1 MTFTARS
8 ARSSDVVDRA
18 RARGWAS
25 STRAVQS
32 MGFASGLA
40 AAVIAAAILA
50 RVVMLTRESYWTDE
64 LWSLDASGMD
74 FKTMFGARLQGEQNP
89 PLYYLTLWVW
99 NRLTGSVAEI
109 PVRSLSL
116 TFGVVTISAL
126 WRFGSRIGHRSVG
139 VIAAVLMAVSGV
151 GIHFSL
157 EARGYGMATMFVALS
172 LAPWVSLAAQR
183 DRVAHHAFL
192 FALFGSL
199 AGFAHYY
206 GNLVYGLQI
215 VLLLGYLLAARRVRD
230 ALRVVSWCTA
240 SLVPL
245 LVWLIFTRS
254 RLTSGGLAPSTV
266 QTLWDASSAMVE
278 PFPTALDRLGTLVTV
293 PSWILERRTQ
303 TGALGL
309 TILIV
314 AAVALAVQS
323 RLALRGDR
331 SRSWRLPV
339 LGLVCLF
346 LTAVAVTIAY
356 QSSQSWKP
364 TLSVRNLI
372 VLLPLIF
379 VAMGC
384 AITGLNRRRPGIG
397 IVAVALTAAGVLVLA
412 VPAWAQAGTRGTGP
426 PSPQFE
432 PAARYLLDQG
442 AASGGRNLVGLQPPY
457 DWTGDWLAASSAVS
471 GRGPTLT
478 FPSAMAGAHWTTDP
492 VALPDRST
500 LPPGPIVAFGFDNWD
515 PARLKAFTDLAA
527 TAYGPCVSVPFDHI
541 GVVRCQ
547 G

>member
-1 MTFTARS
+1 
-8 ARSSDVVDRA
+8 
-18 RARGWAS
+18 
-25 STRAVQS
+25 
-32 MGFASGLA
+32 
-40 AAVIAAAILA
+40 
-50 RVVMLTRESYWTDE
+50 MLTRESYWTDE

-74 FKTMFGARLQGEQNP
+74 FKTMFGARLQSEQNP

-116 TFGVVTISAL
+116 IFSIATIVAL
-126 WRFGSRIGHRSVG
+126 WRLGSLIRHRAVG
-139 VIAAVLMAVSGV
+139 VIAAVLMAVSGI
-151 GIHFSL
+151 GIHYSV
-157 EARGYGMATMFVALS
+157 EARGYGMSTMFVALS
-172 LAPWVSLAAQR
+172 LAPWISLVAQR
-183 DRVAHHAFL
+183 DRIARHAFL

-215 VLLLGYLLAARRVRD
+215 VVLLGYLLAVRRVRD
-230 ALRVVSWCTA
+230 AVRAVSWCVA

-266 QTLWDASSAMVE
+266 QTLWDASSAMIE
-278 PFPTALDRLGTLVTV
+278 PFPTALDRLGTFVTL

-309 TILIV
+309 AILFLV
-314 AAVALAVQS
+314 AAALAVQVLMS
-323 RLALRGDR
+323 ARGGG

-339 LGLVCLF
+339 LGLVCII

-379 VAMGC
+379 VAIGC
-384 AITGLNRRRPGIG
+384 AITGLNRHRPGIG
-397 IVAVALTAAGVLVLA
+397 IVAVTLTSASVLVLA
-412 VPAWAQAGTRGTGP
+412 VPAWASAGTRGTGP
-426 PSPQFE
+426 ASPQFE

-457 DWTGDWLAASSAVS
+457 DWTGDWLAASSAVA
-471 GRGPTLT
+471 GRRPTLA
-478 FPSAMAGAHWTTDP
+478 FPDGMAGAHWTMDP
-492 VALPDRST
+492 TVLPARST
-500 LPPGPIVAFGFDNWD
+500 LPPGPVVAFGFDNYD

-527 TAYGPCVSVPFDHI
+527 TKYGPCVSVPFDHV